1 MGKAIGALENF
12 PHAKSEKNCQKPRG
26 TRDEAFRFARM
37 MPLWAVCVVL
47 VLGTWYLSDPS

>member
-12 PHAKSEKNCQKPRG
+12 PHAKSEKNCQNPRDS
-26 TRDEAFRFARM
+26 RDEAFRFARM

-47 VLGTWYLSDPS
+47 LLGNWYLSDPS